1 MKFTFSW
8 LKNHLDTDADVDS
21 IAKRLT
27 MLGLE
32 VEDVADRA
40 KDLAPFT
47 VAYVKEAKP
56 HPNADKLR
64 VCIVETSSGTHQV
77 VCGAPNART
86 GMKGVFAPVGSY
98 IPGTNLDLK
107 KGTIRGV
114 DSNGMLVS
122 MREMGLSDEH
132 EGIIELPDDAPVGE
146 PFARLLG
153 LDDPVIDINVTADRP
168 DCLGIHGVARD
179 LAAAG
184 MGRLLPFDAK
194 AVAGSFDS
202 PIKWRRDLPAN
213 QQHLCPYVVG
223 RYFRGVKNGPSPKW
237 LQDKLLAIGLR
248 PISALVD
255 ITNYVTYDLGRPLHV
270 FDAKKLAGDLTMRLA
285 RPGEFIQALDGKIYE
300 LEDSMVIIADK
311 TAPHGIGG
319 IMGGA
324 VSGCE
329 LDTTEVFLEVALF
342 DPIRT
347 AASGRKLGIE
357 SDARYRFER
366 GVDPES
372 ADWGAEVAARLIR
385 ELCGGEASRVVS
397 AGTMPKWQRQVSLRP
412 QRVSTLGGIDLP
424 AAESARILGALGF
437 KTAEKDGKIV
447 ADIPSWRS
455 DVEGEADLVE
465 EVARVYGFDRIPAVP
480 MKIDT
485 ALPEPSITPPQRR
498 VQIAKRLLA
507 SRGLMEAVTFSFM
520 ENRIAERF
528 TSGNRPPVKLANPI
542 AADLDAMRPSI
553 LPNLLRAAARNAA
566 RGLADPAL
574 FEVGPQYADDTAEG
588 QAMVAAGLRAGNA
601 VPRHW
606 AVKARG
612 ADAFDAK
619 GDTLALLTALGA
631 PTENL
636 QTTADAPGWYHPGR
650 SGTLRLGP
658 TVIAWFGELH
668 PRVLKEIGVKGGA
681 AGLEVFLDRIPQP
694 KAKAKG
700 AGSARPLLKAS
711 PYQPVERDFAFV
723 VARDVPAEKL
733 LRAARG
739 ADKALIQAVS
749 IFDAFEGGSL
759 GEGKKSIAFSVT
771 LQAPDRTL
779 TEDDIAAVQQ
789 KIVAAVTKA
798 TGGTLRS

>member
-1 MKFTFSW
+1 MKFTLSW
-8 LKNHLDTDADVDS
+8 LKNHIDTDADIDA
-21 IAKRLT
+21 IGARLT

-32 VEDVADRA
+32 VEDIADRA

-86 GMKGVFAPVGSY
+86 GMKGVFAPVGSH
-98 IPGTNLDLK
+98 IPGTNLDLN
-107 KGTIRGV
+107 KGVIRGV

-132 EGIIELPDDAPVGE
+132 DGIIELADDAPVGE

-168 DCLGIHGVARD
+168 DCLGVHGVARD

-184 MGRLLPFDAK
+184 IGKLRALDLS
-194 AVAGSFDS
+194 AVAGTFDS
-202 PIKWRRDLPAN
+202 PVKWLRDLPADR
-213 QQHLCPYVVG
+213 QHLCPYVVG

-255 ITNYVTYDLGRPLHV
+255 ITNYVTFDLGRPLHV
-270 FDAKKLAGDLTMRLA
+270 FDAKRLSGDLTMRLA
-285 RPGEFIQALDGKIYE
+285 KPGESIQALDGKTYQ
-300 LEDSMVIIADK
+300 LDDSMVVIADK
-311 TAPHGIGG
+311 TGPHGIGG

-324 VSGCE
+324 ASGCD
-329 LDTTEVFLEVALF
+329 LDTTDLFLEVALF

-347 AASGRKLGIE
+347 AASGRKLGIQ
-357 SDARYRFER
+357 SDARFRFER

-372 ADWGAEVAARLIR
+372 ANWGAEVAARLILD
-385 ELCGGEASRVVS
+385 LCGGEASRPVG
-397 AGTMPKWQRQVSLRP
+397 AGAMPKWQRQVALRP
-412 QRVSTLGGIDLP
+412 DRVRTLGGVDLP
-424 AAESARILGALGF
+424 AAESLRMLAALGF
-437 KTAEKDGKIV
+437 TPTEKNGLIQ
-447 ADIPSWRS
+447 ADIPSWRA
-455 DVEGEADLVE
+455 DVEDEADLVE
-465 EVARVYGFDRIPAVP
+465 EVTRIYGFDRIPSVP
-480 MKIDT
+480 LKIES
-485 ALPEPSITPPQRR
+485 ALPEPAITPAQRR
-498 VQIAKRLLA
+498 VQISKRLLV

-528 TSGNRPPVKLANPI
+528 TSGNKPPVKLANPI

-553 LPNLLRAAARNAA
+553 LPNLLQAAARNAA
-566 RGLADPAL
+566 RGLNDPAL
-574 FEVGPQYADDTAEG
+574 FEVGPQYSDDTPEG
-588 QAMVAAGLRAGNA
+588 QATVAAGLRNGHA

-606 AVKARG
+606 AVKPRP

-619 GDTLALLTALGA
+619 GDALALLGALGA
-631 PTENL
+631 PVENL
-636 QTTADAPGWYHPGR
+636 QVSADAPGWYHPGR
-650 SGTLRLGP
+650 SGSLRLGP
-658 TVIAWFGELH
+658 SVIAWFGEIH
-668 PRVLKEIGVKGGA
+668 PRILKELGVKGA
-681 AGLEVFLDRIPQP
+681 ASGFEVFLDRVPLP
-694 KAKAKG
+694 KSKG
-700 AGSARPLLKAS
+700 RGSTRPLLKAS
-711 PYQPVERDFAFV
+711 PYQPVERDFAFA
-723 VARDVPAEKL
+723 VAGDVPAEKI

-739 ADKALIQAVS
+739 ADKALIQAVTL
-749 IFDAFEGGSL
+749 FDAFEGGNL
-759 GEGKKSIAFSVT
+759 GQGRKSIAFSVT

-779 TEDDIAAVQQ
+779 TEDDIAAALQ

>member
-1 MKFTFSW
+1 MKFTLSW
-8 LKNHLDTDADVDS
+8 LKNHIDTDADIDM
-21 IAKRLT
+21 IGARLT

-32 VEDVADRA
+32 VEDIADRA
-40 KDLAPFT
+40 KNLAPFT

-86 GMKGVFAPVGSY
+86 GMKGVFAPVGSH

-107 KGTIRGV
+107 KGVIRGV

-153 LDDPVIDINVTADRP
+153 LGDPVIDINVTADRP
-168 DCLGIHGVARD
+168 DCLGVHGVARD

-184 MGRLLPFDAK
+184 IGKLRAPDLS

-202 PIKWRRDLPAN
+202 PVKWLRDLPGD

-223 RYFRGVKNGPSPKW
+223 RYFRGVKNGPSPNW
-237 LQDKLLAIGLR
+237 LQDMLLAIGLR

-255 ITNYVTYDLGRPLHV
+255 ITNYVTFDLGRPLHV
-270 FDAKKLAGDLTMRLA
+270 FDAKRLSGDLTMRLA
-285 RPGEFIQALDGKIYE
+285 KPGESIQALDGKTYE
-300 LEDSMVIIADK
+300 LEDSMVVIADK
-311 TAPHGIGG
+311 TGPHGIGG

-324 VSGCE
+324 ASGCD

-347 AASGRKLGIE
+347 AASGRKLGIQ
-357 SDARYRFER
+357 SDARFRFER

-372 ADWGAEVAARLIR
+372 ANWGAEVAARLIK
-385 ELCGGEASRVVS
+385 ELCGGEASRPVS
-397 AGTMPKWQRQVSLRP
+397 AGAMPNWRRQVALRP
-412 QRVSTLGGIDLP
+412 DRVCTLGGVDLP
-424 AAESARILGALGF
+424 AAESARMLVALGF
-437 KTAEKDGKIV
+437 QPTEKNGEIV
-447 ADIPSWRS
+447 ADIPSWRA

-465 EVARVYGFDRIPAVP
+465 EVTRIYGFDRIPSVP

-485 ALPEPSITPPQRR
+485 ALPELAITPAQRR
-498 VQIAKRLLA
+498 VQIAKRLLV

-520 ENRIAERF
+520 ENRIAELF
-528 TSGNRPPVKLANPI
+528 TSGNKPPVKLANPI

-553 LPNLLRAAARNAA
+553 LPNLLQAAARNAA
-566 RGLADPAL
+566 RGLSDPAL
-574 FEVGPQYADDTAEG
+574 FEVGPQYSDDTPEG
-588 QAMVAAGLRAGNA
+588 QATVAAGLRNGNA
-601 VPRHW
+601 IPRHW
-606 AVKARG
+606 AVKPRP

-619 GDTLALLTALGA
+619 GDALALLAALGA
-631 PTENL
+631 PVENL
-636 QTTADAPGWYHPGR
+636 QVSADAPGWYHPGR
-650 SGTLRLGP
+650 SGSLRLGP
-658 TVIAWFGELH
+658 TVIAWFGEIH
-668 PRVLKEIGVKGGA
+668 PHILKEMGVKGAA
-681 AGLEVFLDRIPQP
+681 AGFEVFLDRVPQP
-694 KAKAKG
+694 KSKGKG
-700 AGSARPLLKAS
+700 AGSTRPLLKAS
-711 PYQPVERDFAFV
+711 PYQPVERDFAFA
-723 VARDVPAEKL
+723 VASDVPAEKL
-733 LRAARG
+733 LRAAKG
-739 ADKALIQAVS
+739 ADKALIQAVTL
-749 IFDAFEGGSL
+749 FDAFEGGSL
-759 GEGKKSIAFSVT
+759 GEGMKSIAFSVT

-779 TEDDIAAVQQ
+779 TEEDIAAAQQ